1 MAGSTFH
8 VEIVTPQEKV
18 FEGEVASV
26 TVPGSV
32 GPFQVLVNHAP
43 IVTEL
48 EVGDIKVVNGGGEEF
63 YFATS
68 GGFAEMRNNRLSVI
82 SDSVET
88 ASAIDIQRAESSR
101 IRASER
107 IAAGRAHTEQVDI
120 ARAEAALARATNRL
134 RVAGKFGR

>member
-8 VEIVTPQEKV
+8 VEIVTPQETV
-18 FEGEVASV
+18 FDGEVVSV

-48 EVGDIKVVNGGGEEF
+48 EVGDIKVVDKSGQAF

-82 SDSVET
+82 SDSVEN
-88 ASAIDIQRAESSR
+88 ASTIDIQRAESSR
-101 IRASER
+101 VRASER
-107 IAAGRAHTEQVDI
+107 IAAARAHTEQVDI
-120 ARAEAALARATNRL
+120 VRAEAALARATNRL
-134 RVAGKFGR
+134 RVAGRFR